1 MKITIDR
8 ASAVYIAV
16 WVAMAGSALLT
27 QAAGHPWATLQDKLT
42 GGAAL
47 LAALATALMHPP
59 ALPASLM
66 PAPKPN
72 A

>member
-1 MKITIDR
+1 MKITVDR

-16 WVAMAGSALLT
+16 WVTMTFSALLT
-27 QAAGHPWATLQDKLT
+27 LAASHPWATLQDKLT

-66 PAPKPN
+66 PTPKPD